1 MMIKDLLSEETMGRA
16 KEILKQITL
25 QTLVIELLGA
35 VLLFYSFPDNF
46 PIALSEKIYYSIFH
60 SISAFCNAGFS
71 LLPNG
76 LATEAFKHSEGFL
89 SVIMFLIVLGG
100 LGFPVLF
107 QIRRR
112 LSNPFDYKFRWS
124 VTSKL
129 VFWTTG
135 FLLLFGWISYY
146 FLEGN
151 SSLKGLTTTEQIFHS
166 LFYSVTTRTAG
177 FNTLE

>member
-1 MMIKDLLSEETMGRA
+1 M
-16 KEILKQITL
+16 
-25 QTLVIELLGA
+25 
-35 VLLFYSFPDNF
+35 
-46 PIALSEKIYYSIFH
+46 
-60 SISAFCNAGFS
+60 
-71 LLPNG
+71 LPNG

-177 FNTLE
+177 FNTLELSQMGLPITFISFFLMWVGASPVSTGGG